1 MAFSRGKRSQ
11 SRSLK
16 ALPALP
22 VLHFCN
28 ISEICLQMIA
38 TNRRITPRPLIAGT
52 TVVGD
57 TGMSKPVY
65 YVQECPTCGRRLQ
78 IRVVYLG
85 KRVVCQHCLAEFDAT
100 DPSNKQLEPS
110 DSSRDLMLRAEEL
123 LASVGRQQ
131 EFHD

>member
-1 MAFSRGKRSQ
+1 
-11 SRSLK
+11 
-16 ALPALP
+16 
-22 VLHFCN
+22 
-28 ISEICLQMIA
+28 
-38 TNRRITPRPLIAGT
+38 
-52 TVVGD
+52 
-57 TGMSKPVY
+57 MSKPVY

-123 LASVGRQQ
+123 LASVGRQR